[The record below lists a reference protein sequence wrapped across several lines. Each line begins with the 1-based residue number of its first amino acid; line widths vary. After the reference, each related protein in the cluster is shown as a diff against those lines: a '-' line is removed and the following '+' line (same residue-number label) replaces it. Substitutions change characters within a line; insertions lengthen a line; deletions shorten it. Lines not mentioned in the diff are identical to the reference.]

1 MPPAWTIFIIKIFM
15 NLASLSLTKSEWSQ
29 TCAQGSSGNIF
40 VAANVFS
47 SFHRS
52 EIISTWP
59 QLSLQAFPKKASDF
73 FYFIFLAGGAWKI
86 VSWRSKF
93 KRNSVVIWVE
103 ARFFRVVA
111 ELIKLYLL
119 IEKPF
124 EWFLNQLAVVKI
136 FTHKI
141 EELKPA

>member
-1 MPPAWTIFIIKIFM
+1 M

-73 FYFIFLAGGAWKI
+73 FFHFSCQVAFEKLFHDEASLKGT
-86 VSWRSKF
+86 RS
-93 KRNSVVIWVE
+93 
-103 ARFFRVVA
+103 
-111 ELIKLYLL
+111 
-119 IEKPF
+119 
-124 EWFLNQLAVVKI
+124 
-136 FTHKI
+136 
-141 EELKPA
+141 